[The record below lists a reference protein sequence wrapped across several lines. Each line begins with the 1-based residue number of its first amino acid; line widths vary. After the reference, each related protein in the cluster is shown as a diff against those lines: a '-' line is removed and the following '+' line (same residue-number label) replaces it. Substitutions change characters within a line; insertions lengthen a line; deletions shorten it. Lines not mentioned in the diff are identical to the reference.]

1 MKTVIM
7 INLKDE
13 ESTSKAFYHLAKSLP
28 VVIVGATK
36 TSLFYDVPACGCGFS
51 LNTLKQTLAEV
62 VAFADV
68 TIGDIYEDGEVVFYC
83 QG

>member
-28 VVIVGATK
+28 VVIV
-36 TSLFYDVPACGCGFS
+36 
-51 LNTLKQTLAEV
+51 
-62 VAFADV
+62 
-68 TIGDIYEDGEVVFYC
+68 
-83 QG
+83 